1 MGKTFRRG
9 GNERGYYSPGKSLRD
24 KRQRGSN
31 RSLNEYDDSFQF
43 KDKSSK
49 KVNIVRLPILMRD
62 GHEKDLDF
70 IDALLDK
77 DETLKESE
85 ELSFDDE
92 SGVDYDVDYT
102 VQE

>member
-1 MGKTFRRG
+1 MTIPINSRT
-9 GNERGYYSPGKSLRD
+9 SHL
-24 KRQRGSN
+24 
-31 RSLNEYDDSFQF
+31 
-43 KDKSSK
+43 K
-49 KVNIVRLPILMRD
+49 KVNIVRLLILMRD

-70 IDALLDK
+70 IDTLLDK

>member
-1 MGKTFRRG
+1 MGMK
-9 GNERGYYSPGKSLRD
+9 
-24 KRQRGSN
+24 
-31 RSLNEYDDSFQF
+31 
-43 KDKSSK
+43 
-49 KVNIVRLPILMRD
+49 
-62 GHEKDLDF
+62 KDLDF